1 MLRDQQKNPTVRI
14 LTTELPQILRTTKCG
29 ENNLITQIECIISSG
44 VKVVVLP
51 NCHNSHFFTSAAIL
65 DGVNSLLAVLQSF
78 GGPMAIVPPSA
89 ENLADILSAPAD
101 SNSLPN
107 LGFRILV
114 RQLSGS
120 NDCALFLIAS

>member
-1 MLRDQQKNPTVRI
+1 MH
-14 LTTELPQILRTTKCG
+14 TTE
-29 ENNLITQIECIISSG
+29 NNCIISSG

-51 NCHNSHFFTSAAIL
+51 DSYNSPFFTSAAIL

-114 RQLSGS
+114 QQLSGS